1 MAIRSR
7 SDFSRQARFNLNWLR
22 WYQVATIHHAERVA
36 RESNVLST
44 QRRTTMIPQTPEDPT
59 DPRHARRLF
68 LSYLANSALLANGA
82 SLGALSALLGSLPAA
97 ALAQSYDVLRAQTKK
112 NGDIITAPE
121 DALDLMDFEP
131 AAKKALPPAHYGY
144 LATGVDG
151 DLTLRANSADYEKVR
166 IKVKRLV
173 DARKIDTRL
182 KLFGSEYNSPIFLS
196 PISSQGAFH
205 AEAELAVARAAG
217 KKKWHMILSTVG
229 NSAIADVAKAHG
241 SPVWLQLYPT
251 DDWNVTAALI
261 KKAEQAGAP
270 AIMLTVD
277 RQGGRNTE
285 TLFRLRRQD
294 NRTCVTC
301 HAGGFVNE
309 VSRKPMFSGVD
320 VSHVTNLYGTGM
332 TWDFVKKLQ
341 GATKAKIVLK
351 GIMTPEDAKRAVAAK
366 VDGILVSNHGGRAE
380 ESLQST
386 IGVLPGIVAAVGGR
400 IPVLVD
406 GGVRRG
412 TDVFKALALGATA
425 VGVGRPYCWGLA
437 AFGEPGVAA
446 VLNLLD
452 AEFTTIMRQAGAL
465 NLKQIGAA
473 SVTHPFA

>member
-1 MAIRSR
+1 
-7 SDFSRQARFNLNWLR
+7 
-22 WYQVATIHHAERVA
+22 
-36 RESNVLST
+36 
-44 QRRTTMIPQTPEDPT
+44 MIPQTPEHPT
-59 DPRHARRLF
+59 DSQHARRLF
-68 LSYLANSALLANGA
+68 LSYLANSVLLANGA
-82 SLGALSALLGSLPAA
+82 SRGVLSALLGSLPAA

-112 NGDIITAPE
+112 YGDIIAAPE
-121 DALDLMDFEP
+121 DALEVMDFEP

-144 LATGVDG
+144 LATGVDA
-151 DLTLRANSADYEKVR
+151 DLTLRANSADYEKIHIR
-166 IKVKRLV
+166 VKRLV

-182 KLFGSEYNSPIFLS
+182 QLFGSEYNSPIFLS

-205 AEAELAVARAAG
+205 GEAEMAVARAAG

-251 DDWNVTAALI
+251 DDWNVTMALI
-261 KKAEQAGAP
+261 KKAELAGAP
-270 AIMLTVD
+270 VIMLTVD

-294 NRTCVTC
+294 DRSCVAC
-301 HAGGFVNE
+301 HAGGFANE
-309 VSRKPMFSGVD
+309 VSRKPMFSGLD

-341 GATKAKIVLK
+341 KATKAKIMLK
-351 GIMTPEDAKRAVAAK
+351 GIMTPEDAKLAVAAG

-412 TDVFKALALGATA
+412 TDVYKALALGATA
-425 VGVGRPYCWGLA
+425 VGIGRPYCWGLA

-446 VLNLLD
+446 VLNILE
-452 AEFTTIMRQAGAL
+452 AEFNTIMRQAGAL
-465 NLKQIGAA
+465 NLKQISAA

>member
-1 MAIRSR
+1 
-7 SDFSRQARFNLNWLR
+7 
-22 WYQVATIHHAERVA
+22 
-36 RESNVLST
+36 
-44 QRRTTMIPQTPEDPT
+44 MIPQTPEHPT
-59 DPRHARRLF
+59 NPQHARRLF

-82 SLGALSALLGSLPAA
+82 SPGALSALLGSLPAA

-112 NGDIITAPE
+112 YGDIIAAPE
-121 DALDLMDFEP
+121 DALDVMDFEP

-151 DLTLRANSADYEKVR
+151 DLTLRANSADYEKIR
-166 IKVKRLV
+166 IRVKRLV
-173 DARKIDTRL
+173 DTRKIDTRL
-182 KLFGSEYNSPIFLS
+182 QLFGSQYNSPIFLA

-205 AEAELAVARAAG
+205 AEAEMAVARAAG
-217 KKKWHMILSTVG
+217 KKGWHMILSTVG
-229 NSAIADVAKAHG
+229 NSAIADVAKARG
-241 SPVWLQLYPT
+241 APVWLQLYPT
-251 DDWNVTAALI
+251 DDWNVTVALI
-261 KKAEQAGAP
+261 KKAEQAATP
-270 AIMLTVD
+270 VIVLTVD

-294 NRTCVTC
+294 NRNCVAC
-301 HAGGFVNE
+301 HAGGFANE

-351 GIMTPEDAKRAVAAK
+351 GIMTPEDAKRAVQAG

-386 IGVLPGIVAAVGGR
+386 IGILPSIVEAVGGR

-412 TDVFKALALGATA
+412 TDVYKALALGATA
-425 VGVGRPYCWGLA
+425 VGIGRPYCWGLA

-446 VLNLLD
+446 VLKILD

-473 SVTHPFA
+473 SVTNPFA

>member
-1 MAIRSR
+1 
-7 SDFSRQARFNLNWLR
+7 
-22 WYQVATIHHAERVA
+22 
-36 RESNVLST
+36 
-44 QRRTTMIPQTPEDPT
+44 MIPQTPEHPT
-59 DPRHARRLF
+59 NPQHARRLF

-112 NGDIITAPE
+112 YGDIITAPE
-121 DALDLMDFEP
+121 DALDVMDFEP

-151 DLTLRANSADYEKVR
+151 DLTLRANSADYEKIR
-166 IKVKRLV
+166 IRVKRLV
-173 DARKIDTRL
+173 DTRKIDTRL
-182 KLFGSEYNSPIFLS
+182 QLFGSQYNSPIFLS
-196 PISSQGAFH
+196 PVSSQGAFH
-205 AEAELAVARAAG
+205 AEAEMAVARAAG
-217 KKKWHMILSTVG
+217 KKGWHMILSTVG

-251 DDWNVTAALI
+251 DDWNVTVALI
-261 KKAEQAGAP
+261 KKAEQAAAP
-270 AIMLTVD
+270 VIMLTVD

-285 TLFRLRRQD
+285 TLFRLRRRD
-294 NRTCVTC
+294 NRNCVAC
-301 HAGGFVNE
+301 HAGGFANE

-341 GATKAKIVLK
+341 AATKAKIVLK
-351 GIMTPEDAKRAVAAK
+351 GIMTPEDAKRAVQAG

-386 IGVLPGIVAAVGGR
+386 IGILPSIVEAVGGR

-412 TDVFKALALGATA
+412 TDVYKALALGATA
-425 VGVGRPYCWGLA
+425 VGIGRPYCWGLA

-446 VLNLLD
+446 VLNILD

-473 SVTHPFA
+473 SVTNPFA